1 VRYLPKLRRIPVLIG
16 LASAGVMVTST
27 LAAAAPAAAD
37 LPKVP
42 TPPYIHAI
50 FPLGGCRV
58 AMQILLS
65 TDDSTPQNQIRYQVF
80 SNGVPI
86 PGDLV
91 LARVN
96 YPAPGYGALGATV
109 QPAPTP
115 QRFTL
120 EAVDLEGDHSGMSA
134 GLSRTIPNCGGGY

>member
-1 VRYLPKLRRIPVLIG
+1 VRYLPKSLRIPVLIG

-37 LPKVP
+37 TQLP

-65 TDDSTPQNQIRYQVF
+65 TDNQTPQNQIRYQVF

-86 PGDLV
+86 PGQLL
-91 LARVN
+91 LAVDIVSG
-96 YPAPGYGALGATV
+96 YPGHGYLDAVVA
-109 QPAPTP
+109 PAPTP

-120 EAVDLEGDHSGMSA
+120 EAVDQEGDHSAMSSA
-134 GLSRTIPNCGGGY
+134 LSRTILNCGPY